1 MKTDFFSEKKY
12 INAYLVCAF
21 LFLLVGLFQSWN
33 VAFSILNLCLI
44 SAIMSIGIN
53 IQWGNSGI
61 VNFGVMGFAAIG
73 GLCGVLISMPPTLEV
88 WKDGTA
94 VILIILFSFFI
105 LGILVKKFLK
115 KFIYNKYLKIL
126 LSIIIILFS
135 LYLIKSI
142 FIPSINFIEN
152 TNSAK
157 TGYIGGLNLPIILSW
172 PIAGLFCG
180 VIAFLIG
187 KIALGLRSDYLAI
200 ATLGISEIII
210 YIIKNEEWLARGVK
224 NVNGL
229 PRPVPYEI
237 DLQKNEFI
245 QTISNTLNLS
255 VIELSSL
262 IVKGLYSILFIS
274 VLLIIFFLLQKAIK
288 SPWGR
293 MMRAVRDNEISAEAM
308 GINVKKRHL
317 QVFIIGSAII
327 GISGAMLTT
336 LDGQFTPSSYQP
348 LRYTFLIWIMV
359 IIGGSGNN
367 HGAII
372 GGFAIW
378 FFWIQ
383 AEPIGIFLIELITF
397 FLSDQNEMKLY
408 LLNHAAYMRLL
419 LMGLVLI
426 LALRFF
432 PKGII
437 EEEKRL

>member
-1 MKTDFFSEKKY
+1 MKTDFFSKKKY
-12 INAYLVCAF
+12 INAYLFCVF

-61 VNFGVMGFAAIG
+61 VNFGVMGFAGIG

-88 WKDGTA
+88 WKEGTA
-94 VILIILFSFFI
+94 VILIILFSF
-105 LGILVKKFLK
+105 LVAGILIKKFWK
-115 KFIYNKYLKIL
+115 IFVYNKYIKIL

-135 LYLIKSI
+135 LYLIKST
-142 FIPSINFIEN
+142 FIPSINIIEN
-152 TNSAK
+152 TNPAK

-255 VIELSSL
+255 VIELSSW

-383 AEPIGIFLIELITF
+383 AEPIGIFLIELITI
-397 FLSDQNEMKLY
+397 FLSDQNEVKLY

>member
-1 MKTDFFSEKKY
+1 MKTDFISKKKY

-94 VILIILFSFFI
+94 VILIILFSFLI
-105 LGILVKKFLK
+105 SGILVKKILK
-115 KFIYNKYLKIL
+115 KFFYNKYLKIL

-142 FIPSINFIEN
+142 FIPSINIIEN

-157 TGYIGGLNLPIILSW
+157 TGYIGGLNLPIIFSW

-245 QTISNTLNLS
+245 QSISNTLNLS

-262 IVKGLYSILFIS
+262 IVKGLYSILFIL

-383 AEPIGIFLIELITF
+383 AEPIGIFLIELITI

>member
-94 VILIILFSFFI
+94 VILIILFSF
-105 LGILVKKFLK
+105 LVSGILVKKFLK

-245 QTISNTLNLS
+245 QTLSNTLNLS

-262 IVKGLYSILFIS
+262 IVKGLYSILFIL

-383 AEPIGIFLIELITF
+383 AEPIGIFLIELITI

>member
-1 MKTDFFSEKKY
+1 
-12 INAYLVCAF
+12 
-21 LFLLVGLFQSWN
+21 
-33 VAFSILNLCLI
+33 
-44 SAIMSIGIN
+44 
-53 IQWGNSGI
+53 
-61 VNFGVMGFAAIG
+61 MGFAAIG

-88 WKDGTA
+88 WKEGTA
-94 VILIILFSFFI
+94 VILIILFSFLI
-105 LGILVKKFLK
+105 SGILVKKFLK

-142 FIPSINFIEN
+142 FIPSIDIIEN

-157 TGYIGGLNLPIILSW
+157 TGYIGGLNLPIIFSW

-262 IVKGLYSILFIS
+262 IVKGLYSILFIL

-383 AEPIGIFLIELITF
+383 AEPIGIFLIELITI

>member
-94 VILIILFSFFI
+94 VILIILFSFLI
-105 LGILVKKFLK
+105 SGILVKKFLK

-142 FIPSINFIEN
+142 FIPSINIIEN

-157 TGYIGGLNLPIILSW
+157 TGYIGGLNLPIIFSW

>member
-94 VILIILFSFFI
+94 VILIILFSLLI
-105 LGILVKKFLK
+105 SAILVKNFLK

-157 TGYIGGLNLPIILSW
+157 TGYIGGLNLPIIFSW

-245 QTISNTLNLS
+245 QTLSNTLNLS

-262 IVKGLYSILFIS
+262 IVKGLYSILFTL

-383 AEPIGIFLIELITF
+383 AEPIGIFLIELITI
-397 FLSDQNEMKLY
+397 FLSDQNEIKLY

>member
-94 VILIILFSFFI
+94 VILIILFSFLI
-105 LGILVKKFLK
+105 SGILVKKFLK

-157 TGYIGGLNLPIILSW
+157 TGYIGGLNLPIIFSW

-245 QTISNTLNLS
+245 QTLSNTLNLS

-383 AEPIGIFLIELITF
+383 AEPIGIFLIELITI

>member
-94 VILIILFSFFI
+94 VILIILFSFLI
-105 LGILVKKFLK
+105 SGMLIRKFWK
-115 KFIYNKYLKIL
+115 IFVYNKYLKIL

-245 QTISNTLNLS
+245 QTLSNTLNLS

-262 IVKGLYSILFIS
+262 IVKGLYSILFIL

-383 AEPIGIFLIELITF
+383 AEPIGIFLIELITI
-397 FLSDQNEMKLY
+397 FLSDQNEIKLY

>member
-94 VILIILFSFFI
+94 VILIILFSFLI
-105 LGILVKKFLK
+105 SGILVKKFLK

-126 LSIIIILFS
+126 LSIIFILFS

-157 TGYIGGLNLPIILSW
+157 TGYIGGLNLPIIFSW

-245 QTISNTLNLS
+245 QTLSNTLNLS

-262 IVKGLYSILFIS
+262 IVKGLYSILFIL

-383 AEPIGIFLIELITF
+383 AEPIGIFLIELITI

>member
-12 INAYLVCAF
+12 INAYLICAF

-94 VILIILFSFFI
+94 VILIILFSFLI
-105 LGILVKKFLK
+105 LGILVKKFFK

-142 FIPSINFIEN
+142 FIPSINIIEN

-157 TGYIGGLNLPIILSW
+157 TGYIGGLNLPIIFSW

-245 QTISNTLNLS
+245 QTLSNTLNLS

-262 IVKGLYSILFIS
+262 IVKGLYSILFIL

-372 GGFAIW
+372 GGFSIW

-383 AEPIGIFLIELITF
+383 AEPIGIFLIELITI

>member
-94 VILIILFSFFI
+94 VILIILFSFLI
-105 LGILVKKFLK
+105 SGILVKKFLK

-157 TGYIGGLNLPIILSW
+157 TGYIGGLNLPIIFSW

-262 IVKGLYSILFIS
+262 IVKGLYSILFIL
-274 VLLIIFFLLQKAIK
+274 VLLLIFFLLQKAIK

-383 AEPIGIFLIELITF
+383 AEPIGIFLIELITI

>member
-1 MKTDFFSEKKY
+1 MNFIY
-12 INAYLVCAF
+12 INVL
-21 LFLLVGLFQSWN
+21 
-33 VAFSILNLCLI
+33 
-44 SAIMSIGIN
+44 
-53 IQWGNSGI
+53 GI
-61 VNFGVMGFAAIG
+61 VGTGLAVWIFNLLIKETSSVFASS
-73 GLCGVLISMPPTLEV
+73 VT
-88 WKDGTA
+88 
-94 VILIILFSFFI
+94 
-105 LGILVKKFLK
+105 
-115 KFIYNKYLKIL
+115 
-126 LSIIIILFS
+126 
-135 LYLIKSI
+135 YLIPI
-142 FIPSINFIEN
+142 VAIVWGIADGENFIFLE
-152 TNSAK
+152 
-157 TGYIGGLNLPIILSW
+157 
-172 PIAGLFCG
+172 GLFCG

-245 QTISNTLNLS
+245 QTLSNTLNLS

-262 IVKGLYSILFIS
+262 IVKGLYSILFIL

-293 MMRAVRDNEISAEAM
+293 MMRAVRDNETSAEAM

-383 AEPIGIFLIELITF
+383 AEPIGIFLIELITI
-397 FLSDQNEMKLY
+397 FLSDQNEIKLY

>member
-1 MKTDFFSEKKY
+1 MKTDFISEKKY
-12 INAYLVCAF
+12 INAYLVCVF

-94 VILIILFSFFI
+94 VIIIILFSFLV
-105 LGILVKKFLK
+105 LGILIKKFWK
-115 KFIYNKYLKIL
+115 IFIYNKYIKIL
-126 LSIIIILFS
+126 LSIIIIVFS

-172 PIAGLFCG
+172 PVAGLFCG

-245 QTISNTLNLS
+245 QKISNAINLS
-255 VIELSSL
+255 VIETSSL
-262 IVKGLYSILFIS
+262 IVKGLYSILFIL
-274 VLLIIFFLLQKAIK
+274 VLLLIFFVLQKAIK

-383 AEPIGIFLIELITF
+383 AEPIGIFLIELITI
-397 FLSDQNEMKLY
+397 FLSDQNEIKSY

>member
-1 MKTDFFSEKKY
+1 
-12 INAYLVCAF
+12 
-21 LFLLVGLFQSWN
+21 
-33 VAFSILNLCLI
+33 
-44 SAIMSIGIN
+44 
-53 IQWGNSGI
+53 
-61 VNFGVMGFAAIG
+61 
-73 GLCGVLISMPPTLEV
+73 
-88 WKDGTA
+88 
-94 VILIILFSFFI
+94 
-105 LGILVKKFLK
+105 
-115 KFIYNKYLKIL
+115 
-126 LSIIIILFS
+126 
-135 LYLIKSI
+135 
-142 FIPSINFIEN
+142 
-152 TNSAK
+152 
-157 TGYIGGLNLPIILSW
+157 
-172 PIAGLFCG
+172 
-180 VIAFLIG
+180 
-187 KIALGLRSDYLAI
+187 
-200 ATLGISEIII
+200 
-210 YIIKNEEWLARGVK
+210 
-224 NVNGL
+224 
-229 PRPVPYEI
+229 
-237 DLQKNEFI
+237 
-245 QTISNTLNLS
+245 
-255 VIELSSL
+255 
-262 IVKGLYSILFIS
+262 
-274 VLLIIFFLLQKAIK
+274 LLIIFFLLQKAIK

-383 AEPIGIFLIELITF
+383 AEPIGIFLIELITI
-397 FLSDQNEMKLY
+397 FLSDQNEIKLY

>member
-1 MKTDFFSEKKY
+1 MKTDFFSKKKF

-94 VILIILFSFFI
+94 VILIILFSFLI
-105 LGILVKKFLK
+105 SGILVKKFLK

-126 LSIIIILFS
+126 LSIIFILIS

-142 FIPSINFIEN
+142 FIPSINLIEK

-157 TGYIGGLNLPIILSW
+157 TGYMGGLNLPIIFSW

-245 QTISNTLNLS
+245 QTLSNTLNLS

-262 IVKGLYSILFIS
+262 IVKGLYSILFIL

-383 AEPIGIFLIELITF
+383 AEPIGIFLIELITI

-419 LMGLVLI
+419 LMGIVLI

>member
-12 INAYLVCAF
+12 INAYLICAF

-94 VILIILFSFFI
+94 VILIILFSFLI
-105 LGILVKKFLK
+105 SGILVKNFLK

-229 PRPVPYEI
+229 PRAVPYEI

-245 QTISNTLNLS
+245 QSLSNTLNLS

-262 IVKGLYSILFIS
+262 IVKGLYSILFIL

-293 MMRAVRDNEISAEAM
+293 MMRAVRDNETSAEAM

-383 AEPIGIFLIELITF
+383 AEPIGIFLIELITI

>member
-12 INAYLVCAF
+12 INAYLVCVF
-21 LFLLVGLFQSWN
+21 LFLIVGLFQSWN

-94 VILIILFSFFI
+94 VILIILFSFLI
-105 LGILVKKFLK
+105 SGILVKKFLK

-126 LSIIIILFS
+126 LAVIIILFS

-142 FIPSINFIEN
+142 FIPSINIIEN

-157 TGYIGGLNLPIILSW
+157 TGYIGGLNLPIIFSW

-383 AEPIGIFLIELITF
+383 AEPIGIFLIELITI

>member
-1 MKTDFFSEKKY
+1 MKTDFFSEKNY

-94 VILIILFSFFI
+94 VILIILFSFLI
-105 LGILVKKFLK
+105 SGILVKKFLK

-245 QTISNTLNLS
+245 QTFSNTLNLS

-262 IVKGLYSILFIS
+262 IVKGLYSILFIL

-293 MMRAVRDNEISAEAM
+293 MMRAVRDNETSAEAM

-383 AEPIGIFLIELITF
+383 AEPIGIFLIELITI
-397 FLSDQNEMKLY
+397 FLSDQNEIKLY

>member
-1 MKTDFFSEKKY
+1 MKTDFIREKKY

-94 VILIILFSFFI
+94 VILIILFSFLI
-105 LGILVKKFLK
+105 SGILVKKFLK

-157 TGYIGGLNLPIILSW
+157 TGYIGGLNLPIIFSW

-237 DLQKNEFI
+237 DLQKNEFLH
-245 QTISNTLNLS
+245 TISNTLNLS

-262 IVKGLYSILFIS
+262 IVKGLYSILFIL

-383 AEPIGIFLIELITF
+383 AEPIGIFLIELITI

>member
-94 VILIILFSFFI
+94 VILIILFSFLI
-105 LGILVKKFLK
+105 SGILVKKFLK
-115 KFIYNKYLKIL
+115 KFVYNKYLKIS

-245 QTISNTLNLS
+245 QTLSNTLNLS

-262 IVKGLYSILFIS
+262 IVKGLYSILFIL

-383 AEPIGIFLIELITF
+383 AEPIGIFLIELITI

>member
-94 VILIILFSFFI
+94 VILIILFSFLI
-105 LGILVKKFLK
+105 SGILVKKFLK

-126 LSIIIILFS
+126 LSVIIILFS

-245 QTISNTLNLS
+245 QTLSNTLNLS
-255 VIELSSL
+255 VIEFSSL

-293 MMRAVRDNEISAEAM
+293 MMRAVRDNETSAEAM

-383 AEPIGIFLIELITF
+383 AEPIGIFLIELITI
-397 FLSDQNEMKLY
+397 FLSDQNEIKLY

>member
-1 MKTDFFSEKKY
+1 MKTDFFSEKNY

-94 VILIILFSFFI
+94 VILIILFSFLI
-105 LGILVKKFLK
+105 SGILVKKFLK

-245 QTISNTLNLS
+245 QTLSNTLNLS

-262 IVKGLYSILFIS
+262 IVKCLYSILFIL

-383 AEPIGIFLIELITF
+383 AEPIGIFLIELITI
-397 FLSDQNEMKLY
+397 FLSDQNEIKLY

>member
-1 MKTDFFSEKKY
+1 MKTDFFSEKNY

-94 VILIILFSFFI
+94 VILIILFSFLI
-105 LGILVKKFLK
+105 SGILVKKFLK

-142 FIPSINFIEN
+142 FIPSINIIEN

-157 TGYIGGLNLPIILSW
+157 TGYIGGLNLPIIFSW

-245 QTISNTLNLS
+245 QTLSNTLNLS

-262 IVKGLYSILFIS
+262 IVKGLYSILFIL

-293 MMRAVRDNEISAEAM
+293 MMRAVRDNEISAEAI

-383 AEPIGIFLIELITF
+383 AEPIGIFLIELITI

>member
-94 VILIILFSFFI
+94 VILIILFSFLI
-105 LGILVKKFLK
+105 SGILVKKFLK

-383 AEPIGIFLIELITF
+383 AEPIGIFLIELITI

>member
-12 INAYLVCAF
+12 INAYLVCTF

-94 VILIILFSFFI
+94 VILIILFSFLI
-105 LGILVKKFLK
+105 SGILVKNFLK

-142 FIPSINFIEN
+142 FIPSINIIEN

-157 TGYIGGLNLPIILSW
+157 TGYIGGLNLPIIFSW

-245 QTISNTLNLS
+245 QTLSNTLNLS

-262 IVKGLYSILFIS
+262 IVKGLYSILFIL

-383 AEPIGIFLIELITF
+383 AEPIGIFLIELITI

>member
-94 VILIILFSFFI
+94 VILIILFSFLI
-105 LGILVKKFLK
+105 SGILVKNFLK

-180 VIAFLIG
+180 VIAFFIG

-245 QTISNTLNLS
+245 QTLSNTLNLS

-262 IVKGLYSILFIS
+262 IVKGLYSILFIL

-383 AEPIGIFLIELITF
+383 AEPIGIFLIELITI

>member
-94 VILIILFSFFI
+94 VILIILFSFLI
-105 LGILVKKFLK
+105 SGILIKKFLK

-245 QTISNTLNLS
+245 QTLSNTLNLS

-262 IVKGLYSILFIS
+262 IVKGLYSILFIL

-293 MMRAVRDNEISAEAM
+293 MMRAVRDNETSAEAM

-383 AEPIGIFLIELITF
+383 AEPIGIFLIELITI
-397 FLSDQNEMKLY
+397 FLSDQNEIKLY

>member
-94 VILIILFSFFI
+94 VILIILFSFLI
-105 LGILVKKFLK
+105 SGILVKKFLK

-262 IVKGLYSILFIS
+262 IVKGLYSILFIL

-383 AEPIGIFLIELITF
+383 AEPIGIFLIELITI
-397 FLSDQNEMKLY
+397 FLSDQNEIKLY

>member
-1 MKTDFFSEKKY
+1 MKTDFFSEKNY

-94 VILIILFSFFI
+94 VILIILFSFLI
-105 LGILVKKFLK
+105 SGILVKKFLK

-262 IVKGLYSILFIS
+262 IVKGLYSILFIL

-359 IIGGSGNN
+359 IIGGSGNS

-383 AEPIGIFLIELITF
+383 AEPIGIFLIELITI

>member
-1 MKTDFFSEKKY
+1 MKTDLISEKKY
-12 INAYLVCAF
+12 INVYLVCAF

-94 VILIILFSFFI
+94 VILIILFSFLI
-105 LGILVKKFLK
+105 SGILVKKFLK

-126 LSIIIILFS
+126 LSITFIIFS

-157 TGYIGGLNLPIILSW
+157 TGYIGGLNLPIIFSW

-245 QTISNTLNLS
+245 QTLSNTLNLS

-262 IVKGLYSILFIS
+262 IVKGLYSILFIL

-372 GGFAIW
+372 GAFAIW

-383 AEPIGIFLIELITF
+383 AEPIGIFLIELITI

>member
-12 INAYLVCAF
+12 INAYLVCVF

-88 WKDGTA
+88 WKGGTV
-94 VILIILFSFFI
+94 VILINFFI
-105 LGILVKKFLK
+105 FLISGILVKKFLK

-157 TGYIGGLNLPIILSW
+157 TGYIGGLNLPIIFSW

-210 YIIKNEEWLARGVK
+210 YIIKNEDWLARGVK

-245 QTISNTLNLS
+245 QTLSNTLNLS

-262 IVKGLYSILFIS
+262 IVKGLYSILFIL

-293 MMRAVRDNEISAEAM
+293 MMRAVRDNEISAEAI

-383 AEPIGIFLIELITF
+383 AEPIGIFLIELITI

>member
-1 MKTDFFSEKKY
+1 MKTDLISGTKY
-12 INAYLVCAF
+12 INAYLICAF

-94 VILIILFSFFI
+94 VILIILFSFLI
-105 LGILVKKFLK
+105 SGILVKNFLK

-157 TGYIGGLNLPIILSW
+157 TGYIGGLNLPIIFSW

-245 QTISNTLNLS
+245 QTLSNTLNLS

-262 IVKGLYSILFIS
+262 IVKGLYSILFIL

-327 GISGAMLTT
+327 GIAGAMLTT

-383 AEPIGIFLIELITF
+383 AEPIGIFLIELITI

>member
-1 MKTDFFSEKKY
+1 MKTDFISEKKY

-73 GLCGVLISMPPTLEV
+73 GLCGVLISMPPTIEV

-94 VILIILFSFFI
+94 IILIILFSFLI
-105 LGILVKKFLK
+105 SGILVKKFLK

-126 LSIIIILFS
+126 LSIIFILFS

-142 FIPSINFIEN
+142 FIPSTNFIEN

-245 QTISNTLNLS
+245 QTLSNTLNLS

-262 IVKGLYSILFIS
+262 IVKGLYSILFIL

-383 AEPIGIFLIELITF
+383 AEPIGIFLIELITI

>member
-94 VILIILFSFFI
+94 VILIILFSF
-105 LGILVKKFLK
+105 LVSGILIKKFWK
-115 KFIYNKYLKIL
+115 IFVHNKYIKIL

-152 TNSAK
+152 TNSVK

-245 QTISNTLNLS
+245 QILSNTLNLS

-262 IVKGLYSILFIS
+262 IVKGLYSILFIL

-293 MMRAVRDNEISAEAM
+293 MMRALRDNEISAEAM

-383 AEPIGIFLIELITF
+383 AEPIGIFLIELITI
-397 FLSDQNEMKLY
+397 FLSDQNEMKSY

>member
-94 VILIILFSFFI
+94 VILIILFSFLI
-105 LGILVKKFLK
+105 SGILVKKFLK

-157 TGYIGGLNLPIILSW
+157 TGYIGGLNLPIIFSW
-172 PIAGLFCG
+172 PISGLFCG

-262 IVKGLYSILFIS
+262 IVKGLYSILFIL
-274 VLLIIFFLLQKAIK
+274 VLLLIFFLLQKAIK

-308 GINVKKRHL
+308 GMNVKKRHL

-383 AEPIGIFLIELITF
+383 AEPIGIFLIELITI

>member
-1 MKTDFFSEKKY
+1 MTNASRIKILY
-12 INAYLVCAF
+12 ILMIIAL
-21 LFLLVGLFQSWN
+21 LFVGFFQSWN

-94 VILIILFSFFI
+94 VILIILFSFLI
-105 LGILVKKFLK
+105 SGILVKNFLK

-245 QTISNTLNLS
+245 QTLSNTLNLS

-262 IVKGLYSILFIS
+262 IVKGLYSILFIL

-383 AEPIGIFLIELITF
+383 AEPIGIFLIELITI
-397 FLSDQNEMKLY
+397 FLSDQNEIKLY

>member
-94 VILIILFSFFI
+94 VILIILFSFLI
-105 LGILVKKFLK
+105 SGILVKKFLK

-180 VIAFLIG
+180 VIAFFIG

-245 QTISNTLNLS
+245 QTLSNTLNLS

-262 IVKGLYSILFIS
+262 IVKGLYSILFIL

-383 AEPIGIFLIELITF
+383 AEPIGIFLIELITI